1 MNFTGHTSF
10 DFEIER
16 YRNKFTNQLVAHN
29 ADTAADEFGIVF
41 EYKVISLEIEGRS
54 YFRSGRTSGPP
65 EDCYP
70 DEGDTEVEAVIGPD
84 GNDWS
89 DKLTDDEQSQILMM
103 VQDNCMNDPDDYEG
117 DEDDYDDY
125 EPDSGDDLDYDDG
138 DY

>member
-1 MNFTGHTSF
+1 MNYTGSTSF

-16 YRNKFTNQLVAHN
+16 YRNKFTSEIVTFNKEVEG
-29 ADTAADEFGIVF
+29 DEFGIVF
-41 EYKVISLEIEGRS
+41 EYQTITLKVEGRS
-54 YFRSGRTSGPP
+54 YFQSGRYSGPP

-89 DKLTDDEQSQILMM
+89 DKLTSDEQSQILMM
-103 VQDNCMNDPDDYEG
+103 VQENCMNDPEDYEG

-125 EPDSGDDLDYDDG
+125 EPDSSDDLDLDE